1 MTGIIAFYFAI
12 CQTIPTTPP
21 GLLTIDIKLV
31 PEYFRIKALWVW
43 QARGMSSRVLDQS
56 LSPAL
61 WSALVEVAGPVLLS
75 TYGRQVTKVW
85 KLMLLGGLGQEKAAF
100 CRNQAANSA
109 KMRLKQLLED
119 WAKSGRVEGATGGR
133 EMEA

>member
-12 CQTIPTTPP
+12 CQTTPTPP
-21 GLLTIDIKLV
+21 PGSSTAEVQLV
-31 PEYFRIKALWVW
+31 PDQFRIKALWIW
-43 QARGMSSRVLDQS
+43 QARGMSPRVLDQS

-61 WSALVEVAGPVLLS
+61 WSALIEVAGPALFS
-75 TYGRQVTKVW
+75 TYGKQVTKVW
-85 KLMLLGGLGQEKAAF
+85 KLMLIEGIGQEKATF
-100 CRNQAANSA
+100 CKNQAANSA